1 MEARSVERNRNLDL
15 IRVVA
20 ILLVVLLH
28 VNSGQFPR
36 PGDGWWFSNAV
47 NSITRVC
54 VPLFIILSG
63 FLIVPRKN
71 EPLAKHGK
79 RILRI
84 LIALVA
90 WSYIYIAWIM
100 ITGVTFGYQWDRTLT
115 SLLDPTLLLSIA
127 KYPVMAHL
135 HFLYAL
141 ILLYLFVPV
150 LQGAF
155 DPNRLSTAIYYAAI
169 CFLASTLSTINSLT
183 GVSWLWVP
191 DIGMFALYAGYAM
204 FGAILSVVP
213 LTRTVGALAAIGY
226 VAATAAT
233 FFVTSIL
240 SKDAPTEAFQ
250 IYGSPTVI
258 IASCCAFVALRSIE
272 WPFSEQAG
280 ERISELAKLTLGIYF
295 IHMIAILFA
304 IRLSWELPLDDRF
317 GRLVF
322 STILTF
328 VASAI
333 AAWLLR
339 HKSFTRWLSPA

>member
-1 MEARSVERNRNLDL
+1 MVSEKPGRNPNLDL
-15 IRVVA
+15 IRVVS
-20 ILLVVLLH
+20 IFLVVLLH

-54 VPLFIILSG
+54 VPLFVILSG
-63 FLIVPRKN
+63 FLIIPRKD

-79 RILRI
+79 RMLRI
-84 LIALVA
+84 LIALVV

-100 ITGVTFGYQWDRTLT
+100 TTGMTFGYQWDRTLT
-115 SLLDPTLLLSIA
+115 SLLDPTLLLSMA
-127 KYPVMAHL
+127 RFPVMAHL

-141 ILLYLFVPV
+141 LVLYLFVPV

-155 DPNRLSTAIYYAAI
+155 DPKRLTTASYYVAI

-183 GVSWLWVP
+183 GASWLWVP

-213 LTRTVGALAAIGY
+213 LTRTVGLLAAAGY
-226 VAATAAT
+226 LAATAVT
-233 FFVTSIL
+233 FAVTSVL
-240 SKDAPTEAFQ
+240 SKSAPTEAFQ

-258 IASCCAFVALRSIE
+258 IASCCAFVALRCIG
-272 WPFSEQAG
+272 WPFSQKGG
-280 ERISELAKLTLGIYF
+280 ERLSEVAKLTLGIYF
-295 IHMIAILFA
+295 IHMLAILFA

-317 GRLVF
+317 GRLIF

-328 VASAI
+328 ALSAS

-339 HKSFTRWLSPA
+339 YKSFTRWLSPA